1 MSSRNAYLNP
11 QERKSA
17 LALNRALSEVKSRF
31 DQGERNASGLITVEK
46 QTLTRELGVR
56 LDYFEIVD
64 PATLDPMP
72 ELTGTVLVALAA
84 LVGNTRLI
92 DNILLNP

>member
-1 MSSRNAYLNP
+1 
-11 QERKSA
+11 
-17 LALNRALSEVKSRF
+17 
-31 DQGERNASGLITVEK
+31 
-46 QTLTRELGVR
+46 